1 MRPHVLVGGVL
12 HSPLRLVKAAPPA
25 RKARRS
31 GPVAKPVDM
40 QQPGARLKRFAQ
52 QRGTRGRRSA
62 EILQGE
68 YCGQAK
74 ANKRSGMRMVFRQA
88 ALDGQLLT
96 RGRQGAE
103 KLKALS
109 ADELVELCQA
119 LNARLEEL
127 EVQTDR
133 CASTDQMETLGMF
146 AGGIAHD
153 FNNILGIISNR
164 ATLAL
169 VARYSDPELCE
180 HMKQVIRATERG
192 KELIK
197 QIMTFSRSDPGEL
210 PPLAFATI
218 LEDTANFLAS
228 TLPES
233 ISLECDLPA
242 EPVVVRGDATQ
253 LSQIVM
259 NLVTNAAAAM
269 PQGGTVTLR
278 LAVVAGQA
286 RLEVEDTGEGV
297 SEAVRQ
303 RIFEPF
309 FTTRKGGR
317 GTGLG
322 LAVVQGIAKRHGGSV
337 ACESRAGCGAR
348 FVVCLPRYLGAFTP
362 AARPQEQHLPQ
373 APAARPGKAPQ
384 RILFVDDE
392 TELALS
398 GRKLL
403 ESFGHHPSV
412 FTSPLKALEFF
423 DKDPFGFDLVIT
435 DMLMPGMD
443 GKEFARELL
452 ARNSAVPII
461 LCTGYS
467 DAFSRH
473 QALAGGFKGY
483 VPKPI
488 DWLELGRK
496 IDEIIAA
503 KAQNG

>member
-1 MRPHVLVGGVL
+1 
-12 HSPLRLVKAAPPA
+12 
-25 RKARRS
+25 
-31 GPVAKPVDM
+31 
-40 QQPGARLKRFAQ
+40 
-52 QRGTRGRRSA
+52 
-62 EILQGE
+62 
-68 YCGQAK
+68 
-74 ANKRSGMRMVFRQA
+74 MVFKRA
-88 ALDGQLLT
+88 TIGGQLPS
-96 RGRQGAE
+96 RAHKGAAE
-103 KLKALS
+103 LKALS
-109 ADELVELCQA
+109 AEELVELCQA

-127 EVQTDR
+127 EGQADR
-133 CASTDQMETLGMF
+133 SASTDQMEALGMF

-169 VARYSDPELCE
+169 VDRYSDPELCE
-180 HMKQVIRATERG
+180 HMKQVLRATERG

-197 QIMTFSRSDPGEL
+197 QILTFSRSDPGEL

-233 ISLECDLPA
+233 ISLKCALPG
-242 EPVVVRGDATQ
+242 EPVAVRGDATQ

-259 NLVTNAAAAM
+259 NLVTNSVAAM
-269 PQGGTVTLR
+269 PRGGTVTLR
-278 LAVVAGQA
+278 LTVEAGQA

-309 FTTRKGGR
+309 FTTREGGR

-322 LAVVQGIAKRHGGSV
+322 LAVVQGIVKRHGGSV
-337 ACESRAGCGAR
+337 VCESPAGCGAR
-348 FVVCLPRYLGAFTP
+348 FVVCLPRYLGAFTS

-373 APAARPGKAPQ
+373 ASAARPGKVPQ

-403 ESFGHHPSV
+403 ESFGHRPRV
-412 FTSPLKALEFF
+412 FTSPLLALEYF
-423 DKDPFGFDLVIT
+423 DKDPFGFDIVIT

-443 GKEFARELL
+443 GKEFARELH
-452 ARNSAVPII
+452 ARNPAVPII

-467 DAFSRH
+467 EAFSRH
-473 QALAGGFKGY
+473 QALAEGFAGY

-496 IDEIIAA
+496 IDDIVAA
-503 KAQNG
+503 KTPNG

>member
-1 MRPHVLVGGVL
+1 M
-12 HSPLRLVKAAPPA
+12 AF
-25 RKARRS
+25 RRATIDGKLLS
-31 GPVAKPVDM
+31 
-40 QQPGARLKRFAQ
+40 
-52 QRGTRGRRSA
+52 
-62 EILQGE
+62 
-68 YCGQAK
+68 QA
-74 ANKRSGMRMVFRQA
+74 
-88 ALDGQLLT
+88 
-96 RGRQGAE
+96 RQGAA

-119 LNARLEEL
+119 LNARLEGFE
-127 EVQTDR
+127 EQANR
-133 CASTDQMETLGMF
+133 SGSTDQMETLGMF

-169 VARYSDPELCE
+169 VTRYSDPELCE

-197 QIMTFSRSDPGEL
+197 QILTFSRCDPAEL
-210 PPLAFATI
+210 PPVALATI

-233 ISLECDLPA
+233 ISLKCVLPG
-242 EPVVVRGDATQ
+242 ESVVVRGDATQ

-259 NLVTNAAAAM
+259 NLVTNSVAAM
-269 PQGGTVTLR
+269 PKGGAVTLR
-278 LAVVAGQA
+278 LTVEACQA

-309 FTTRKGGR
+309 FTTRRGGR

-337 ACESRAGCGAR
+337 ACEPRAGCGAR
-348 FVVCLPRYLGAFTP
+348 FVVCLPRYLGEYAP
-362 AARPQEQHLPQ
+362 AARPQEPHLPQ
-373 APAARPGKAPQ
+373 APAARLGKASH

-403 ESFGHHPSV
+403 ESFGHRPSV
-412 FTSPLKALEFF
+412 FTSPVQALESF
-423 DKDPFGFDLVIT
+423 DKDPFGFDIVIT

-443 GKEFARELL
+443 GKEFARELR
-452 ARNSAVPII
+452 ARNPALPII

-473 QALAGGFKGY
+473 EARAEGFMGY

-496 IDEIIAA
+496 IDEVMAA
-503 KAQNG
+503 KTRNG

>member
-1 MRPHVLVGGVL
+1 MV
-12 HSPLRLVKAAPPA
+12 S
-25 RKARRS
+25 RR
-31 GPVAKPVDM
+31 A
-40 QQPGARLKRFAQ
+40 
-52 QRGTRGRRSA
+52 
-62 EILQGE
+62 II
-68 YCGQAK
+68 
-74 ANKRSGMRMVFRQA
+74 
-88 ALDGQLLT
+88 DGQPLSQA
-96 RGRQGAE
+96 RQGAA

-119 LNARLEEL
+119 LSARLEEL
-127 EVQTDR
+127 EGQTKR
-133 CASTDQMETLGMF
+133 SASTDQMETLGMF

-197 QIMTFSRSDPGEL
+197 QILTFSRCDPAEL

-228 TLPES
+228 TLPEF
-233 ISLECDLPA
+233 ISLKCDLPG

-253 LSQIVM
+253 LSQIIM
-259 NLVTNAAAAM
+259 NLVTNSVAAM
-269 PQGGTVTLR
+269 PKGGTVTLR
-278 LAVVAGQA
+278 LTLEAGQA
-286 RLEVEDTGEGV
+286 RLAVEDTGEGV

-337 ACESRAGCGAR
+337 VCESQAGCGAR
-348 FVVCLPRYLGAFTP
+348 FVVCLPRYLGEYTP
-362 AARPQEQHLPQ
+362 VARPKEQHLPQ
-373 APAARPGKAPQ
+373 APPARHGKAPQ
-384 RILFVDDE
+384 KILFVDDE

-403 ESFGHHPSV
+403 ESFGHRPRV
-412 FTSPLKALEFF
+412 FTSPGQALELF
-423 DKDPFGFDLVIT
+423 DKDPFDFDIVIT

-443 GKEFARELL
+443 GKEFARELR
-452 ARNSAVPII
+452 ARNPAVPII

-467 DAFSRH
+467 DAFSR
-473 QALAGGFKGY
+473 QEALAEGFMGY

-496 IDEIIAA
+496 IDEIAAA
-503 KAQNG
+503 KTRNG